1 MMALAVM
8 RALGHK
14 LEEAKR
20 LIQSK
25 RYVVDFADVY
35 VRSVE
40 SFMQEFSGQAAQ

>member
-40 SFMQEFSGQAAQ
+40 SFMKEFSDQAAQ

>member
-40 SFMQEFSGQAAQ
+40 KFLQGYAATRK

>member
-1 MMALAVM
+1 
-8 RALGHK
+8 
-14 LEEAKR
+14 

-40 SFMQEFSGQAAQ
+40 SFMKEFSDQAAQ